1 MSRLLAELLQLD
13 PERHVTARSCSELR
27 YARATANER
36 RSLLVLMLVHA
47 VHAAHMVRLMC
58 CVRSCTLGCHLAAVY
73 HWLCMIRKLPPTAR
87 PIPRLVQKERAQFIQ
102 VPWQNTSKRVPAIAF
117 IHHHIVCQD
126 NGPHRSPTLVHVA
139 GEQPC

>member
-47 VHAAHMVRLMC
+47 VHAAHMVRLMSS
-58 CVRSCTLGCHLAAVY
+58 CVVYAAALSAVIWPQCTTGCA
-73 HWLCMIRKLPPTAR
+73 
-87 PIPRLVQKERAQFIQ
+87 
-102 VPWQNTSKRVPAIAF
+102 
-117 IHHHIVCQD
+117 
-126 NGPHRSPTLVHVA
+126 
-139 GEQPC
+139 